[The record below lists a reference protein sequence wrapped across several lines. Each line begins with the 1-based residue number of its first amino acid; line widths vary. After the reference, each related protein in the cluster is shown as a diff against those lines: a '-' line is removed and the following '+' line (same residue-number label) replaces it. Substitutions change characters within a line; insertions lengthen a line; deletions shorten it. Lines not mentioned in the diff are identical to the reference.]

1 MDVSRLR
8 QGEKIAAIAG
18 ILLLV
23 FMFLP
28 WYGLGGQLGQ
38 FGDAAGIDTDVS
50 AWGAFDL
57 LDLLLF
63 LIAAVAIAQAVLTAS
78 QNSPALPI
86 SANVITTAA
95 GGLGTLLILYRI
107 LNQPGPNDV
116 IDVKY
121 GVFLGLLACAAIAYG
136 GFKAMQDE
144 TTPGVA
150 QPAPEKRPAP
160 PASDPAAT
168 SAPAASA
175 GDAPA
180 ASAAAAAA
188 PAAPPPPA
196 APAASTEA
204 PASPPPSGAVA
215 STPAPPPA
223 GAPEAAPDSAAPE
236 TAPLAAAPD
245 SAPAETAPL
254 AAAPD
259 SAAAET
265 APLAAAPA
273 PSEPA
278 TEQQDVPEPSPTFGV
293 DEPED
298 RPPGAA

>member
-1 MDVSRLR
+1 MDLSRLR
-8 QGEKIAAIAG
+8 QGEKIAGIAG

-38 FGDAAGIDTDVS
+38 FGAAAGIDTDVS
-50 AWGAFDL
+50 AWGAYDL

-116 IDVKY
+116 IDVKF
-121 GVFLGLLACAAIAYG
+121 GVFLGLLACAAIAFG

-150 QPAPEKRPAP
+150 QPAPERRPAP
-160 PASDPAAT
+160 PASD
-168 SAPAASA
+168 A
-175 GDAPA
+175 GDA
-180 ASAAAAAA
+180 
-188 PAAPPPPA
+188 PA

-204 PASPPPSGAVA
+204 PA
-215 STPAPPPA
+215 TAPPT
-223 GAPEAAPDSAAPE
+223 GAPDA
-236 TAPLAAAPD
+236 T
-245 SAPAETAPL
+245 
-254 AAAPD
+254 PD

-278 TEQQDVPEPSPTFGV
+278 TEQQDLPEPSPTFGV